1 MNDDKKKKLRNK
13 GYEVEDTPTFLGLQP
28 DEVDRILTM
37 IEEAKMRWLIDKY
50 S

>member
-1 MNDDKKKKLRNK
+1 MDEDKKKLLRDK
-13 GYEVEDTPTFLGLQP
+13 GYEVGDAVTFLGLEP

-37 IEEAKMRWLIDKY
+37 IEEARVRWLIDKY